1 MLEQPYSFDF
11 DALARH
17 DIELRRFQAGEKIF
31 LEGDPGSTMF
41 VVRTGKVN
49 IITYGSVL
57 ENVGPG
63 GVFGEIALIDEEPR
77 SAAAMA
83 AEDTEVASIDKAKF
97 LALLSEQPQFALLI
111 MRTLARRVR
120 RMNENL

>member
-1 MLEQPYSFDF
+1 MQEQDYSFDF
-11 DALARH
+11 DLLARH
-17 DIELRRFQAGEKIF
+17 GIDLHRFSAGEKIF
-31 LEGDPGSTMF
+31 LEGDPGSTMYI
-41 VVRTGKVN
+41 VRSGKVH

-63 GVFGEIALIDEEPR
+63 GIFGEIAIIDEEPR

-83 AEDTEVASIDKAKF
+83 AEDTEVASIDKTKF
-97 LALLSEQPQFALLI
+97 LDLVREQPEFALLI
-111 MRTLARRVR
+111 MCTLARRVR